1 MKSIK
6 ESQYLDTKILTIC
19 TDRVFEIKTLDNEN
33 IFKLYNFE
41 KFYDNSAVKFNLL
54 CRSNYLEIR
63 NRIFYAEFWSFNNFI
78 HSFKKMYNELSG
90 KASLESSE
98 DGIIEIT
105 ATKLGRII
113 IHCDINIY
121 AEPVQYC
128 DLEFDVD
135 QTYLINAVNEIDLI
149 YEELE
154 IK

>member
-1 MKSIK
+1 M
-6 ESQYLDTKILTIC
+6 
-19 TDRVFEIKTLDNEN
+19 
-33 IFKLYNFE
+33 
-41 KFYDNSAVKFNLL
+41 
-54 CRSNYLEIR
+54 
-63 NRIFYAEFWSFNNFI
+63 
-78 HSFKKMYNELSG
+78 SG
-90 KASLESSE
+90 KASLESLE

-121 AEPVQYC
+121 ADPAQYC